1 MRKLIYYLLLFN
13 PALLL
18 AQQEGSLDSLF
29 GTNGITKYAFFPD
42 KYTALS
48 SVLKVFSDGTGNI
61 YLYGT
66 SSNSD
71 GTTRLCMTRLKS
83 DGKTDSSFG
92 LNGRVYFAA
101 SQWLS
106 SSTSLIHIG
115 VDSLNR
121 IVFGRPD
128 FSILR
133 FLSTGSADTSFG
145 TNGYM
150 KFNASG
156 SLNALHVL
164 PNGKLLAL
172 GNTSA
177 VCLTVRFNENG
188 GLDSGFNNSGIVV
201 GAFNT
206 GVYKNEGKGLH
217 VQLDGKIVVVGNAY
231 NQYNCDFGLMRLHA
245 NGLLDSSFGSN
256 GITKVNFDYGN
267 DFVSKTSLISQGG
280 LLVLGTMQLLSG
292 GTNTIV
298 VKFLPNGQIDPSFG
312 VSGKYVTSSS
322 YAEFLGWRND
332 CVLFGYISSGDV
344 TLKNYLKTGSLDPS
358 FGNAGTLV
366 IGKSKYP
373 LLNLNSLVVYD
384 SNHLVFGGYIDSLNN
399 RGFGVIKVDGLGRID
414 STMGLNGLGFIQ
426 MGTPYLNT
434 TSSGKLSK
442 ISVQP
447 DKKIVIVGSVIP
459 GSYRRMLVSRFLPNG
474 QKDIGFGVNG
484 TLILDDGMAKGVL
497 TLADTTILVSGY
509 INSNN
514 VKKAILFKLKQDGTY
529 DSTFAVNGR
538 NVVGKQL
545 ANGLNEF
552 NDIDLQSD
560 GKIIVTGSGLGR
572 FLANGQL
579 DSSFGV
585 NGFNQGIYGVNSV
598 VLKDNSIV
606 VAGDTILSK
615 YSANGEVRMWF
626 YHETWSKY
634 CGFTTGNS
642 YFKYSYYEPLIDN
655 DDNIFVRGGRYF
667 DPEYNAN
674 IACLNDNGGD
684 VQFLFNKDGVPVS
697 SFGTGGK
704 VIRTGLNLKT
714 GVLSLGSKVLSFSNY
729 YSSYTIYQNLPN
741 GSPFGPFGGAGKID
755 FNIPIIGSSTLPKLF
770 HPCFQSDSTVVFSFL
785 SLDTIFFARHFI
797 RKDKLVDFTVT
808 SKKTGFLTD
817 TFQLHASGSPG
828 ITNYHWVIDN
838 VVYLNGTDSSSAAPY
853 IKFLTSGYKTIK
865 LVGIINEGEIIEKI
879 KTNFITVCKV
889 DFDATSNFEEVLVP
903 IQIMNLCFPIPSSFR
918 WEIEGKP
925 AVYIGYHLNSPSP
938 YFRYLDTG
946 SFAVTLIAKYAN
958 GDSLVL
964 SKPNFFRINSL
975 AFTQDKSYS
984 NLDSPY
990 FNFYAHSKPAAMRYA
1005 WQASAA
1011 SGQTGNPISFP
1022 NGNELANVK
1031 VVVSDTGW
1039 YNMQLTAYY
1048 DSSHT
1053 LVKVKNLAFY
1063 VSAILNT
1070 NKPLAGFKVNKQF
1083 GDIDEL
1089 FYFTDSSLF
1098 HPNSW
1103 EWTFIPDNVWLVSSD
1118 YHSQNPIVS
1127 FYADGIY
1134 DVKLKVGNPF
1144 GKDSV
1149 LKKAYITIG
1158 VTGQKSLLPGIQFN
1172 LFPNPANDLLFLRFS
1187 QEIESEYQI
1196 YSSNGA
1202 LVGEGNLNESIN
1214 GLNQIDVSYLPSG
1227 FYQIR
1232 VKTERGEAGKSFILS
1247 R

>member
-1 MRKLIYYLLLFN
+1 
-13 PALLL
+13 
-18 AQQEGSLDSLF
+18 
-29 GTNGITKYAFFPD
+29 
-42 KYTALS
+42 
-48 SVLKVFSDGTGNI
+48 
-61 YLYGT
+61 
-66 SSNSD
+66 
-71 GTTRLCMTRLKS
+71 
-83 DGKTDSSFG
+83 
-92 LNGRVYFAA
+92 
-101 SQWLS
+101 
-106 SSTSLIHIG
+106 
-115 VDSLNR
+115 
-121 IVFGRPD
+121 
-128 FSILR
+128 
-133 FLSTGSADTSFG
+133 
-145 TNGYM
+145 
-150 KFNASG
+150 
-156 SLNALHVL
+156 
-164 PNGKLLAL
+164 
-172 GNTSA
+172 
-177 VCLTVRFNENG
+177 
-188 GLDSGFNNSGIVV
+188 LDSGFNNSGIVV

-206 GVYKNEGKGLH
+206 GIYKNEGIGLH

-231 NQYNCDFGLMRLHA
+231 NQYNSDFGLMRLHA

-256 GITKVNFDYGN
+256 GVNKVNFDYGN
-267 DFVSKTSLISQGG
+267 DLVSKTSLISQDG

-298 VKFLPNGQIDPSFG
+298 VKFLPNGLIDPSFG
-312 VSGKYVTSSS
+312 VSGKYVTNSS
-322 YAEFLGWRND
+322 YTEFLGWRND
-332 CVLFGYISSGDV
+332 CALFGYISSGDV

-399 RGFGVIKVDGLGRID
+399 KGFGFIKVDGLGRID
-414 STMGLNGLGFIQ
+414 STMGSNGLGFIQ
-426 MGTPYLNT
+426 MGTPYRNT

-447 DKKIVIVGSVIP
+447 DKKIVVIGSATP

-484 TLILDDGMAKGVL
+484 TLLLDEGMAKGVL

-509 INSNN
+509 VNSNN
-514 VKKAILFKLKQDGTY
+514 VKKAIIFKLKQDGTY
-529 DSTFAVNGR
+529 DSTFAVHGR
-538 NVVGKQL
+538 NVVDTQL

-560 GKIIVTGSGLGR
+560 GKIIVTGSGIGR
-572 FLANGQL
+572 FFANGQL
-579 DSSFGV
+579 DSSYGV

-615 YSANGEVRMWF
+615 YSANGKVRLWF
-626 YHETWSKY
+626 YFEKWSQY
-634 CGFTTGNS
+634 CGMGTGTVF
-642 YFKYSYYEPLIDN
+642 FKYSYYEPLIDN
-655 DDNIFVRGGRYF
+655 DDNIFVRGGKSF
-667 DPEYNAN
+667 DPEYNTN
-674 IACLNDNGGD
+674 IPCLYGTFGS

-704 VIRTGLNLKT
+704 IITTGPNLIT
-714 GVLSLGSKVLSFSNY
+714 GVLSLGSKVLCYSTY
-729 YSSYTIYQNLPN
+729 YSSYTIYKNLPN
-741 GSPFGPFGGAGKID
+741 GSPYGPFGGGGKIV
-755 FNIPIIGSSTLPKLF
+755 FNIPIIGSSTMPIPF
-770 HPCFQSDSTVVFSFL
+770 HPYFQSDSTVVSSFL

-797 RKDKLVDFTVT
+797 RKDKLVDFTLS
-808 SKKTGFLTD
+808 SKKTGFLSD
-817 TFQLHASGSPG
+817 TFQLHASGSLG
-828 ITNYHWVIDN
+828 IIKYRWEIDN
-838 VVYLNGTDSSSAAPY
+838 AVYLNGTDSSSVAPY
-853 IKFLTSGYKTIK
+853 IKFLTPGYKTVK
-865 LVGIINEGEIIEKI
+865 LVGISNEGEMSEKI

-889 DFDATSNFEEVLVP
+889 DFNATSNFEEVLIP

-964 SKPNFFRINSL
+964 NKPNFFRINSL
-975 AFTQDKSYS
+975 AFSQDKSYS
-984 NLDSPY
+984 SLDSPY
-990 FNFYAHSKPAAMRYA
+990 FNFYAHSKPAAMRYV

-1011 SGQTGNPISFP
+1011 SGQTGNSISFP
-1022 NGNELANVK
+1022 NGNESANVK
-1031 VVVSDTGW
+1031 VVVNDTGW
-1039 YNMQLTAYY
+1039 YHMQLRAFY
-1048 DSSHT
+1048 DSSHS
-1053 LVKVKNLAFY
+1053 LVEVKNWAFY
-1063 VSAILNT
+1063 VSAIPQT
-1070 NKPLAGFKVNKQF
+1070 NKPIAAFSVNKQF

-1089 FYFTDSSLF
+1089 FFFTDSSLF
-1098 HPNSW
+1098 FPNTW
-1103 EWTFIPDNVWLVSSD
+1103 EWTFIPDNVWLISSD

-1144 GKDSV
+1144 GNNSV
-1149 LKKAYITIG
+1149 LKKAFINIG
-1158 VTGQKSLLPGIQFN
+1158 VTGQSSLPNGIHFN

-1187 QEIESEYQI
+1187 QETDSEYQI

-1232 VKTERGEAGKSFILS
+1232 VKTESGETGKSFILN

>member
-1 MRKLIYYLLLFN
+1 MRKLIFYLLLFN

-18 AQQEGSLDSLF
+18 AQQDGSLDSLF
-29 GTNGITKYAFFPD
+29 GTNGITKHAFYPD
-42 KYTALS
+42 KYMALS
-48 SVLKVFSDGTGNI
+48 SALKVFSDGTGNI

-106 SSTSLIHIG
+106 SSTSLIGIG

-267 DFVSKTSLISQGG
+267 DLVSKTSLISQGG

-447 DKKIVIVGSVIP
+447 DKKIVVVGSVIP
-459 GSYRRMLVSRFLPNG
+459 GSYRKILVSRFLPNG
-474 QKDIGFGVNG
+474 QKDIAFGVNG
-484 TLILDDGMAKGVL
+484 TLILDEGMAKGVL
-497 TLADTTILVSGY
+497 SMADNSILVAGY
-509 INSNN
+509 INPNN
-514 VKKAILFKLKQDGTY
+514 IKKAILFKLKEDGTY
-529 DSTFAVNGR
+529 DSAFADNGR
-538 NVVGKQL
+538 SVVSAQL

-560 GKIIVTGSGLGR
+560 GKIIVTGSGIGR
-572 FLANGQL
+572 FFSNGQV
-579 DSSFGV
+579 DSSFGL
-585 NGFNQGIYGVNSV
+585 NGFNQSIYGVNSV
-598 VLKDNSIV
+598 ILLDNTIV
-606 VAGDTILSK
+606 VAGDSTLTK
-615 YSANGEVRMWF
+615 FNTNGSVRL
-626 YHETWSKY
+626 WSYLEKWTY
-634 CGFTTGNS
+634 NNTMACRYTFN
-642 YFKYSYYEPLIDN
+642 YAYYEPHVDN
-655 DDNIFVRGGRYF
+655 DSNIFVRGGKFF
-667 DPEYNAN
+667 DPDYYRSFSCVA
-674 IACLNDNGGD
+674 GGD
-684 VQFLFNKDGVPVS
+684 VQFLFNKNGVPIS
-697 SFGTGGK
+697 NFGIAGK
-704 VIRTGLNLKT
+704 IINPTLEYKT
-714 GVLSLGSKVLSFSNY
+714 GVLPLGTKVLCYSNSLSNY
-729 YSSYTIYQNLPN
+729 TLHENLSN
-741 GSPFGPFGGAGKID
+741 GSPYGPFGGGGKIT
-755 FNIPIIGSSTLPKLF
+755 FSQTLIKPIESYNSEPFKI
-770 HPCFQSDSTVVFSFL
+770 HFQSDSSVISSFL
-785 SLDTIFFARHFI
+785 RNDTLFLARHFI

-808 SKKTGFLTD
+808 SKRTGLLSD
-817 TFQLHASGSPG
+817 TFQLYAIGSPG
-828 ITNYHWVIDN
+828 INHYRWVIDN
-838 VVYLNGTDSSSAAPY
+838 VVYLNGTDSSSAEPY

-865 LVGIINEGEIIEKI
+865 LVGISNEGEIIEKI
-879 KTNFITVCKV
+879 KNYFITVYNV
-889 DFDATSNFEEVLVP
+889 DFAATSNFEEVLVP
-903 IQIMNLCFPIPSSFR
+903 IQLVSTCNPVPVSYR
-918 WEIEGKP
+918 WEIGGNP
-925 AVYIGYHLNSPSP
+925 MFFSGYNLGVATP

-990 FNFYAHSKPAAMRYA
+990 FNFYAHSKPAAMRYV

-1098 HPNSW
+1098 YPNSW
-1103 EWTFIPDNVWLVSSD
+1103 EWTFIPDNVWLISSD

-1127 FYADGIY
+1127 FYAEGIY

-1144 GKDSV
+1144 GNNSV
-1149 LKKAYITIG
+1149 LKKAYINIG
-1158 VTGQKSLLPGIQFN
+1158 VTGQSSLPNGIHFN